1 MDRPQAKWL
10 ISVGAATVLIGLAVC
25 LYRSDPSHGGSRFLP
40 RCGLYTWT
48 GLHCPG
54 CGNTRATYALLHG
67 DIGSAVEQNM
77 LFVMASPFLLFG
89 AARTW
94 CSWIF
99 PGKIQPLPIRWRRS
113 YSLFLVWVVIVF
125 AVLRNI
131 PQYPFTWLAPKLLK
145 TVDPTEEHGE
155 LFLSVPPPRER

>member
-1 MDRPQAKWL
+1 MNRPQAKWL
-10 ISVGAATVLIGLAVC
+10 ISVSVVIVLIGMAVC
-25 LYRSDPSHGGSRFLP
+25 LYRSDPGHGGSRFLP

-54 CGNTRATYALLHG
+54 CGNTRAAHALLHG
-67 DIGSAVEQNM
+67 GFRSAVDQNA
-77 LFVMASPFLLFG
+77 LFVLASPFLLFG

-94 CSWIF
+94 CSWMF
-99 PGKIQPLPIRWRRS
+99 PGKIQRLPIRWRRS
-113 YSLFLVWVVIVF
+113 YSLFLVWIVIVF

-145 TVDPTEEHGE
+145 TVDSTKERGE
-155 LFLSVPPPRER
+155 LFLPVPPHRGR